1 MTTFTAIAPTS
12 SLTAFKSGTTLV
24 LRPDGPRLDLDV
36 AEQLLHRVE
45 SYVSANQ
52 LINQGQGITLLV
64 DLQNVAFL
72 DSKGL
77 GALLSA
83 LKIASA
89 HNGKLFLCSLQEPVR
104 LLCEITKMDQ
114 VFTIFE
120 DHESFLRYSANIPEG
135 DRVGR
140 PPITL

>member
-1 MTTFTAIAPTS
+1 MTTFTPTAPTV
-12 SLTAFKSGTTLV
+12 SLTAFKSGTALV
-24 LRPDGPRLDLDV
+24 LRPDSARLDLDV

-45 SYVSANQ
+45 SYFSANQ
-52 LINQGQGITLLV
+52 LMNHAQDTTLLV
-64 DLQNVAFL
+64 DLQNVDFL

-89 HNGKLFLCSLQEPVR
+89 HNGRLFLCSLQESVR
-104 LLCEITKMDQ
+104 LLFEITKMDR

-120 DHESFLRYSANIPEG
+120 GHQAFCQFSASSPEG
-135 DRVGR
+135 DPGDR
-140 PPITL
+140 PPIAL

>member
-1 MTTFTAIAPTS
+1 MTTFTATVPTG
-12 SLTAFKSGTTLV
+12 SLTAFKSGAALV
-24 LRPDGPRLDLDV
+24 LRPDATRLDLDV
-36 AEQLLHRVE
+36 VEQLLQRVE
-45 SYVSANQ
+45 SYFSANQ
-52 LINQGQGITLLV
+52 LMNQGQDVTLLV

-89 HNGKLFLCSLQEPVR
+89 HNGKLFLCSLQESVR
-104 LLCEITKMDQ
+104 LLCEITKMDR

-120 DHESFLRYSANIPEG
+120 DYESFSQYSVNILEG
-135 DRVGR
+135 DLRDR
-140 PPITL
+140 PLITL

>member
-1 MTTFTAIAPTS
+1 MTTFTATAPTI
-12 SLTAFKSGTTLV
+12 SLTAFKSGTALV
-24 LRPDGPRLDLDV
+24 LRPDAARLDLEV
-36 AEQLLHRVE
+36 AEQLLQRVE
-45 SYVSANQ
+45 SYFSANQ
-52 LINQGQGITLLV
+52 LMNREQDVTVLV

-89 HNGKLFLCSLQEPVR
+89 HNGKLFLCSLQESVR
-104 LLCEITKMDQ
+104 LLCEITKMDR

-120 DHESFLRYSANIPEG
+120 DCESFSQYSANMLEG
-135 DRVGR
+135 DLRDR
-140 PPITL
+140 PLITL

>member
-1 MTTFTAIAPTS
+1 MATLTATAPTS
-12 SLTAFKSGTTLV
+12 PITAFKSGTVLV
-24 LRPDGPRLDLDV
+24 LRPDRTRLDLDV
-36 AEQLLHRVE
+36 VEQLLHRVE
-45 SYVSANQ
+45 SYCSANQ
-52 LINQGQGITLLV
+52 LMNHGQDVTLLV
-64 DLQNVAFL
+64 DLQNVGFL

-89 HNGKLFLCSLQEPVR
+89 HNGKLFLCSLQESVR

-114 VFTIFE
+114 VFTIFA
-120 DHESFLRYSANIPEG
+120 DQESFSQYAANTLKGDLR
-135 DRVGR
+135 DR

>member
-1 MTTFTAIAPTS
+1 MTTFTATAPTI
-12 SLTAFKSGTTLV
+12 SLTAFKSGTALV
-24 LRPDGPRLDLDV
+24 LRPDAARLDLEV
-36 AEQLLHRVE
+36 ADQLLQRVE
-45 SYVSANQ
+45 SYFSANQ
-52 LINQGQGITLLV
+52 LMNREQDVTVLV

-89 HNGKLFLCSLQEPVR
+89 HNGKLFLCSLQESVR
-104 LLCEITKMDQ
+104 LLCEITKMDR

-120 DHESFLRYSANIPEG
+120 DQESFSQYSANILEG
-135 DRVGR
+135 DLRDR
-140 PPITL
+140 PLITL

>member
-1 MTTFTAIAPTS
+1 MTTFTPTAPTV
-12 SLTAFKSGTTLV
+12 SLTAFKSGTALV
-24 LRPDGPRLDLDV
+24 LRPDSTRLDLDMT
-36 AEQLLHRVE
+36 EQLLHRVE
-45 SYVSANQ
+45 SYFSANQ
-52 LINQGQGITLLV
+52 LMNREQDITLLV
-64 DLQNVAFL
+64 DLQNVGFL

-89 HNGKLFLCSLQEPVR
+89 HNGKLFLCSLQESVR

-120 DHESFLRYSANIPEG
+120 DHESFSQYSANILEG
-135 DRVGR
+135 DLRDR
-140 PPITL
+140 PLITL

>member
-1 MTTFTAIAPTS
+1 MTTFTATAPTI
-12 SLTAFKSGTTLV
+12 SLTAFKSGTALV
-24 LRPDGPRLDLDV
+24 LRPDAARLDLEV
-36 AEQLLHRVE
+36 ADQLLQRVE
-45 SYVSANQ
+45 SYFSANQ
-52 LINQGQGITLLV
+52 LMNREQDVTVLV

-89 HNGKLFLCSLQEPVR
+89 HNGKLFLCSLQESVR
-104 LLCEITKMDQ
+104 LLCEITKMDR

-120 DHESFLRYSANIPEG
+120 DRESFSQYSVNILEG
-135 DRVGR
+135 DLRDR
-140 PPITL
+140 PLITL